1 MMAGGARTPGALPA
15 LVCGRCGSRSRRT
28 CDPEVVENIKLASI
42 FIHPI
47 KSCQAVELGAATIS
61 AIGLAGDRLWQ
72 VVDGDQR
79 GMTQRQHP
87 ILATVQPT
95 ITDHGGVQIRAPGQE
110 LLDVAP
116 PTYPVTTRSHFGLPV
131 PALDAGEEAAEWF
144 SSLVGAPVRLVRMAN
159 SDGWR
164 LPDDLDVFGQAAPFT
179 DAAPI
184 LVTAT
189 ASLAHLQA
197 HASEPFGM
205 DRFRPN
211 LVLTGSE
218 PWAED
223 TWTDLRVGDAMFR
236 VVTPWPRCT
245 IPRSTSRPAIGTM
258 SLLGCCGPCGGAHRH
273 RPSRP
278 CGSRSSR
285 ATPCSVSRVRSDR
298 SVPTLRWVSP
308 SLSVTG
314 AHLSSPRRARPTSTG
329 SSHATAG

>member
-1 MMAGGARTPGALPA
+1 MVG
-15 LVCGRCGSRSRRT
+15 
-28 CDPEVVENIKLASI
+28 NITLASI
-42 FIHPI
+42 FVHPI
-47 KSCQAVELGAATIS
+47 KSCRAVELRAATIS

-95 ITDHGGVQIRAPGQE
+95 LTDHGGVQIRAPGQE

-116 PTYPVTTRSHFGLPV
+116 PTHPVTTRSHFGLPV

-189 ASLAHLQA
+189 ASLEHLQA
-197 HASEPFGM
+197 HVSEPFGM

-223 TWTDLRVGDAMFR
+223 TWTDLRVGDAMLR

-245 IPRSTSRPAIGTM
+245 IPQVDQQTGD
-258 SLLGCCGPCGGAHRH
+258 RH
-273 RPSRP
+273 REPARVLRAMRWCTSAPAVSAVWQPILEGNALFGVACSIGPVGADIAVGDSVVVGDRRPPVLAAPS
-278 CGSRSSR
+278 
-285 ATPCSVSRVRSDR
+285 AT
-298 SVPTLRWVSP
+298 
-308 SLSVTG
+308 
-314 AHLSSPRRARPTSTG
+314 
-329 SSHATAG
+329 